1 MKNLFK
7 LLFMGFVTVLAVAC
21 GDNASKEEPYTGDY
35 YGDYDVV
42 VPVGTKSVLVSYET
56 ASGQTTTAEVPVDPQ
71 VVVPNDGKDVDP
83 FGQVHLTLVSAVP
96 TVANVTYQIYGKEVA
111 LLDNAVINTKVSA
124 ATKAGNTTV
133 KLSEPKEYQTAD
145 LGYTFYHSSGV
156 VMFEDS
162 WPSSSRIDGKKYDSD
177 FNDCIIDYDVEAV
190 VVPDAL
196 LASEGWREQVKAVIH
211 VRVTGAQA
219 PWRVGM
225 ILEGFDQQ
233 YVESI
238 SDYKTLDS
246 WQNPH
251 GELPNWTVGT
261 LQENSLH
268 YESNPLRPC
277 IEIGGLQRL
286 NDANRGAGTE
296 EYTRIDDKGTTHKTV
311 FNPRVNK
318 YWTSPKTEQYD
329 AALADIT
336 TPATLAYIQSQTFY
350 NAIPGY
356 VNVDGGLYTYT
367 VIYHMKPRAEVSP
380 EESAKALKN
389 MIDAVNVTTNQN
401 FYIVNND
408 FSPVGLKGY
417 QPVDF
422 AVKEKPNGYKP
433 RYDQVFAAN
442 TDKLDAT
449 IPYYSKGGQVWGFK
463 SPTLTKHVWNKMYF
477 SDAYPYYE
485 SWVDSNGSQNPDWNT
500 KEVNNLYLTCWW

>member
-1 MKNLFK
+1 MKDLFK
-7 LLFMGFVTVLAVAC
+7 ILSMAFAVVLAVAC

-42 VPVGTKSVLVSYET
+42 VPVGTKSVFVSYQT
-56 ASGQTTTAEVPVDPQ
+56 ASGQTTTTEVPVDPQ
-71 VVVPNDGKDVDP
+71 VVIPNDGKDVDP
-83 FGQVHLTLVSAVP
+83 FGKVHLTLVSAVP
-96 TVANVTYQIYGKEVA
+96 SVANVTYQIYGKEVA

-133 KLSEPKEYQTAD
+133 KLSEPKEYATAD

-162 WPSSSRIDGKKYDSD
+162 WPSSSRVDGKKYDSD

-336 TPATLAYIQSQTFY
+336 TPTTLAYIQSQTFY

-367 VIYHMKPRAEVSP
+367 VIYHMKPRAEMTA

>member
-1 MKNLFK
+1 M
-7 LLFMGFVTVLAVAC
+7 
-21 GDNASKEEPYTGDY
+21 
-35 YGDYDVV
+35 
-42 VPVGTKSVLVSYET
+42 
-56 ASGQTTTAEVPVDPQ
+56 
-71 VVVPNDGKDVDP
+71 
-83 FGQVHLTLVSAVP
+83 
-96 TVANVTYQIYGKEVA
+96 ANVTYQIYGKTVA

-133 KLSEPKEYQTAD
+133 KLSEPKEYATAD

-162 WPSSSRIDGKKYDSD
+162 WPSSSRVDGKKYDSD

-311 FNPRVNK
+311 FNPRINK

-367 VIYHMKPRAEVSP
+367 VIYHMKPRAEMSA

-449 IPYYSKGGQVWGFK
+449 IPYCLGLQE
-463 SPTLTKHVWNKMYF
+463 P
-477 SDAYPYYE
+477 DAHQACLEQDVFQRRISVLRVLGRFERFPE
-485 SWVDSNGSQNPDWNT
+485 PGLEHQRGEQSLPHLLVVETPVSRKFFLRFLHGRRQRREGKPGAHRRLPFLQ
-500 KEVNNLYLTCWW
+500 KVRR